1 MLPAHRYYYLH
12 NFQRE
17 LDWVAARYDD
27 MLDAAERDFLCR
39 FGALPQGSQALLV
52 RLLTRKGDVFRSDK
66 LVYDEI
72 GDITAA
78 ASPLLELG
86 WLAANP
92 DLSVED
98 LGRLYT
104 KTELAPLADHKPGVR
119 KDILLE
125 ALQPHAPRPH
135 RDWWPH
141 AQESVWQV
149 RVGEV
154 CERFRLLFFGNLR
167 QQWDELVLTDLGI
180 YQYESVPFS
189 LESRAFQHRID
200 LADYLRLERWREQLD
215 QSGPD
220 PDLRQAVC
228 AATSANPWLMAR
240 RAKLLMRFGQASERL
255 RDWPQAGA
263 AYAACHYRGARHRLM
278 RVLEQ
283 QGQYAQAHALAM
295 AAMAEPE
302 DEGESQRVA
311 RMLPRLR
318 RQLGLAAPP
327 KVAEPAL
334 LQESLCLAAPAS
346 GTSVEGAVRD
356 HYASLGA
363 TVHHVE
369 SSLIN
374 GLFGLLCWEAIFAP
388 LPGAFF
394 HPYQR
399 GPADLSAPDFV
410 ARRARLFQT
419 CLGYLDDGSY
429 VGRIRQRYA
438 DRQGVQSPFV
448 QWGLLTPSL
457 LDQALDGVPAAD
469 LRRLFE
475 RLLADPGAYRSG
487 LPDLICFWPGQGRY
501 ELVEVKGSD
510 DRLQDNQTAWLHYC
524 ARHGIATRVCYV
536 NWK

>member
-283 QGQYAQAHALAM
+283 QGQYAQAHALA
-295 AAMAEPE
+295 
-302 DEGESQRVA
+302 
-311 RMLPRLR
+311 
-318 RQLGLAAPP
+318 
-327 KVAEPAL
+327 
-334 LQESLCLAAPAS
+334 
-346 GTSVEGAVRD
+346 
-356 HYASLGA
+356 
-363 TVHHVE
+363 
-369 SSLIN
+369 
-374 GLFGLLCWEAIFAP
+374 
-388 LPGAFF
+388 
-394 HPYQR
+394 
-399 GPADLSAPDFV
+399 
-410 ARRARLFQT
+410 
-419 CLGYLDDGSY
+419 
-429 VGRIRQRYA
+429 
-438 DRQGVQSPFV
+438 
-448 QWGLLTPSL
+448 
-457 LDQALDGVPAAD
+457 
-469 LRRLFE
+469 
-475 RLLADPGAYRSG
+475 
-487 LPDLICFWPGQGRY
+487 
-501 ELVEVKGSD
+501 VKI
-510 DRLQDNQTAWLHYC
+510 Q
-524 ARHGIATRVCYV
+524 
-536 NWK
+536 